1 MKNVPFYKYQ
11 SKKKDYIEIKK
22 VLSSGWLTTG
32 EKTLQFEEMFKK
44 KIGCKYALAVN
55 SCTSA
60 LQISLLAAGVKKN
73 SKVLVPSLT
82 FVSCAEV
89 IFHIGATPIFVD
101 VDADT
106 HSMDIED
113 IKKKFSKYK
122 DISALIF
129 VHFAGHPT
137 NLSDRKKNIQKFCD
151 EKNIKIIEDASHA
164 LPSKINNKYI
174 GNTNNLCCFS
184 FYANKTLTTAEG
196 GMITFN
202 NKKFLKK
209 IKLLRSHGFSK
220 DSWNRFTAKNKW
232 EYDVV
237 MLGYKNNLADLNS
250 ALGISHLKFLDKDL
264 KKRKCIAKC
273 YDKLLNNNKNIKL
286 PFREI
291 KKGYQHSWH
300 LYRVSI
306 NFKSSSRNFRDKV
319 IKKLSEKGLV
329 CSVHYKPI
337 HLMSYFKKN
346 FNQKLVIKNTEK
358 IWNTTVSLPIYP
370 SLKLSDV
377 KILCKELNKLT
388 VS

>member
-1 MKNVPFYKYQ
+1 MIKVPFYKYQ
-11 SKKKDYIEIKK
+11 TNRNDLIEIKK
-22 VLSSGWLTTG
+22 ILSSGWLTTG
-32 EKTLQFEEMFKK
+32 KKTLQFEEMFKK

-89 IFHIGATPIFVD
+89 ILHIGAIPIFVD

-106 HSMDIED
+106 HSMKIED
-113 IKKKFSKYK
+113 IKKNFIKYK
-122 DISALIF
+122 NISALIF

-137 NLSDRKKNIQKFCD
+137 NLSAKKKNIQKFCD
-151 EKNIKIIEDASHA
+151 QKNIKIIEDASHA

-184 FYANKTLTTAEG
+184 FYGNKTLTTAEG

-202 NKKFLKK
+202 NKKNLKK

-220 DSWNRFTAKNKW
+220 DSWGRFTAKNKW

-237 MLGYKNNLADLNS
+237 TLGYKNNLADLNS
-250 ALGISHLKFLDKDL
+250 ALGISNLYSLDKDL
-264 KKRKCIAKC
+264 KKRKRIAEY
-273 YDKLLNNNKNIKL
+273 YDMFLSNNKNIKL
-286 PFREI
+286 PYREVR
-291 KKGYQHSWH
+291 KGYEHSWH
-300 LYRVSI
+300 LYRISVNS
-306 NFKSSSRNFRDKV
+306 KSSNRSFRDKV
-319 IKKLSEKGLV
+319 IKKLSEQGFV

-337 HLMSYFKKN
+337 HLMTYFKKN
-346 FNQKLVIKNTEK
+346 LTQKLKIKNTEK
-358 IWNTTVSLPIYP
+358 IWNTTISLPIYP
-370 SLKLSDV
+370 SLKLSNV
-377 KILCKELNKLT
+377 KILCKELKKLIPN
-388 VS
+388 